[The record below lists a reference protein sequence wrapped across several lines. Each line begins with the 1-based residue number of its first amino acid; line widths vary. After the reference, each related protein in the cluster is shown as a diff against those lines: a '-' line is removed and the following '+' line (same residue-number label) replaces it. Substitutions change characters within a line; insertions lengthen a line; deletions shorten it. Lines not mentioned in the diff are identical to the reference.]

1 MAEANSC
8 GTRLS
13 FEVVTPGAGIY
24 YEVARLFVRI
34 LVDNDEGSWR
44 ASESK

>member
-1 MAEANSC
+1 MTPA
-8 GTRLS
+8 RLS
-13 FEVVTPGAGIY
+13 LDPTVSTFAGIY
-24 YEVARLFVRI
+24 YEVARLFVRV